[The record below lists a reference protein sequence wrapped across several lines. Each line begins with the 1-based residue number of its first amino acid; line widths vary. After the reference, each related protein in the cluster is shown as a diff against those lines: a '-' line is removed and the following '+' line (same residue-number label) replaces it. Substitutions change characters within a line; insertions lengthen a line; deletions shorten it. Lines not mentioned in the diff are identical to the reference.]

1 VPRGWKFRRT
11 NGGVTAAK
19 GFSAAGVPCGI
30 KVRKNAPDL
39 GLILSDRTCSV
50 AGVFTTSSAAAA
62 PVRWCREVVRRGA
75 ARALVVNSGNANACT
90 GERGE
95 RDAAAMAIATAG
107 ELGLDPAE
115 VCVCSTGIIGRPLP
129 VEKVVAGIID
139 AAETLLPDEAAAHAF
154 ARAIMTTDTAEKT
167 IAVRAVIG
175 GKVVAVGGSAKG
187 AGMICPDMATLL
199 SFVTTDAAVSP
210 AMLRRAVRFAADAS
224 FNRITVD
231 GDTSTNDSLLVLANG
246 AAGNRRIERAGAAFD
261 QLAAALEFVCIHL
274 AKMIVRDGE
283 GATKFVEV
291 RVRTAATQK
300 DAATVAR
307 AVANSPLVKC
317 AINGCDPNWG
327 RIISAAASCGARFH
341 PARAVLHI
349 GGKLA
354 FKKGLAA
361 RTPIADLEA
370 AMKHKDI
377 EIDLALGLG
386 KADATVWTC
395 DLSRGYV
402 AINADYH
409 T

>member
-115 VCVCSTGIIGRPLP
+115 VCVCSTGIIGRPL
-129 VEKVVAGIID
+129 
-139 AAETLLPDEAAAHAF
+139 
-154 ARAIMTTDTAEKT
+154 
-167 IAVRAVIG
+167 
-175 GKVVAVGGSAKG
+175 KVVAVGGSAKG